1 MTRRRPL
8 TLAMIRRVRDEL
20 GISADLLLGHSEK
33 KLRKRAR
40 PGKFE
45 RGPINSNSINS
56 RRQTAPRRQTAAG

>member
-33 KLRKRAR
+33 KRRKRPR
-40 PGKFE
+40 LGKFE
-45 RGPINSNSINS
+45 RGSIS
-56 RRQTAPRRQTAAG
+56 SRRQTAAG